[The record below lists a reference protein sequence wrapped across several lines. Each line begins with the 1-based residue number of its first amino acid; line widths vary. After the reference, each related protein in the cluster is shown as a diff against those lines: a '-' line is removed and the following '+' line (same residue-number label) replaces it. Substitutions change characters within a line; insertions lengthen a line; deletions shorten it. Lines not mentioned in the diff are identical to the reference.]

1 MKYFAYCRKSTED
14 SSHQAQSIETQKRIL
29 SDFASNNDIEI
40 VDYIIETRSA
50 KDDGNRPEFTNMLS
64 RFEKGEADGLLV
76 AHIDRI
82 TRNLIEAGMVQKLN
96 DLGIIKEVRTPDRIY
111 SNQADFFMI
120 GIELTSATYYSRNL
134 SKRVKE
140 GIATKLSKGE
150 YSAPAP
156 LGYKNNHGNIIPD
169 SKTQHFI
176 KEAFELY
183 ATGTYSVNQIAEKLY
198 SEGFRTRRGGNKV
211 YKSVIHRI
219 LNNPV
224 YYGVM
229 INRGKRYQ
237 GSFKPLISMAL
248 FNKVQ
253 FLLNGTHHTKKQKH
267 NFLFNKYLTC
277 EKCGCRITATLKKE
291 KHTYYYCTNGKHNCD
306 QHSKYLTE
314 NIIDKLISGV
324 ISDITLDQEMANLSL
339 NMYADELKNK
349 SLNKIGE
356 SQIIQEQIDNLKKK
370 ENRLLDMYLNQDI
383 AKQIY
388 ESKKAEI
395 EENLEDLNT
404 ALKNSKNNN
413 PEITLELLE
422 KFKNTAVSLKK
433 MYDTG
438 DREIKENLLKSVLWN
453 ATIENEKIGKVTYK
467 KPFAYLEK
475 MVKTNDF
482 SLMRAR
488 WDSNPRSSA

>member
-1 MKYFAYCRKSTED
+1 MKYFAYLRKSSEGEAR
-14 SSHQAQSIETQKRIL
+14 QAQSIDTQKRIISEYAL
-29 SDFASNNDIEI
+29 KNNLTIASY
-40 VDYIIETRSA
+40 VIETKSA
-50 KDDGNRPEFTNMLS
+50 KNDGNRPQFSQMIQRITDQ
-64 RFEKGEADGLLV
+64 EADGLIV

-82 TRNLIEAGMVQKLN
+82 SRNGIESGLITKLF
-96 DLGIIKEVRTPDRIY
+96 DSGLLKEIRTPSKTYSTMEDMLMLGIEFVFASD
-111 SNQADFFMI
+111 
-120 GIELTSATYYSRNL
+120 YSRRL

-140 GIATKLSKGE
+140 GITTKLSKGE

-183 ATGTYSVNQIAEKLY
+183 ATGTYSINQITEKLY

-229 INRGKRYQ
+229 INKGKRYQ
-237 GSFKPLISMAL
+237 GNFKPLISMAL

-314 NIIDKLISGV
+314 NIIDKLIGGV
-324 ISDITLDQEMANLSL
+324 ISDITLDKELANLSL
-339 NMYADELKNK
+339 NMYADELRKK

-356 SQIIQEQIDNLKKK
+356 SQIIIEQIDNLKKK

-388 ESKKAEI
+388 ETKKSEI

-404 ALKNSKNNN
+404 ALKNSKNSN

-453 ATIENEKIGKVTYK
+453 ASIENEKIGKVTYK

-482 SLMRAR
+482 SLMRTG